1 MQYWRVDLLNAA
13 LLPMFRPMQIAQKD
27 PLSGADFRHV
37 AAWIFDLDNTL
48 YPARADLFA
57 QIDARMSAFI
67 RKFFGVGEEEAFRIQ
82 KTYYR
87 DHGTTLNGLMRM
99 NSVDPEEFL
108 AFVHDI
114 DLSVLA
120 PDPSL
125 ASAIARLPGK
135 RIVFTN
141 GCGGHA
147 ARVLERLS
155 LSAHFDTVWDI
166 RKLGFRPK
174 PDPQSYRAVLA
185 GCGVAGA
192 CAAMFE
198 DVARNLVPA
207 HDLGMTTV
215 WLKNGSEW
223 SKQGPEHPR
232 AEPQH
237 IHYEIGDLA
246 EFLHAIKI
254 DDGRI

>member
-1 MQYWRVDLLNAA
+1 MR
-13 LLPMFRPMQIAQKD
+13 IAKEN
-27 PLSGADFRHV
+27 PVLAGPGGADFRHIE
-37 AAWIFDLDNTL
+37 AWIFDLDNTL

-67 RKFFGVGEEEAFRIQ
+67 RKLFGVDADEAFRIQ
-82 KTYYR
+82 KAYYR
-87 DHGTTLNGLMRM
+87 DHGTTLNGLMR
-99 NSVDPEEFL
+99 VDGIDPEEFL

-125 ASAIARLPGK
+125 ERAIARLPGK

-141 GCGGHA
+141 GCARHA

-155 LSAHFDTVWDI
+155 LTAHFDAVWDI

-174 PDPQSYRAVLA
+174 PDPQSYRTVLSA
-185 GCGVAGA
+185 SGVVPAH
-192 CAAMFE
+192 AAMFE

-207 HDLGMTTV
+207 HGLGMTTV

-232 AEPQH
+232 AEPEH
-237 IHYEIGDLA
+237 IHYEIEDLA